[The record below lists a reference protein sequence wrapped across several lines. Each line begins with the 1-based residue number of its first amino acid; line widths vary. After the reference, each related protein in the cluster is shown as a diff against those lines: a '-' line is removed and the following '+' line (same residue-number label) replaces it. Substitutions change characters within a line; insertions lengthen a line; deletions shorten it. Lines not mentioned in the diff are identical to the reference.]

1 MTSLR
6 IQLAIFAR
14 APIAGQCKT
23 RLIPAL
29 GAEGAAQLHATLVE
43 KTVKTA
49 LAVPHADVT
58 LWTVDKPEHPFFRRL
73 AADYPLLKW
82 QQQPEGDLGERMH
95 HVFMTQQQP
104 TLLMGSDCPAFT
116 SDLLQHYACLLTQHA
131 AVFVPA
137 EDGGYVLVGL
147 QEPCSQIFEQMEWGT
162 AEVMQQTRKRLQQ
175 AQIDWV
181 EAESLWD
188 IDRPEDLSRLTVS
201 SNSLHSA

>member
-1 MTSLR
+1 VTKTP

-14 APIAGQCKT
+14 APIAGKCKT

-43 KTVKTA
+43 QTVKTA
-49 LAVPHADVT
+49 LAVPHAEVT
-58 LWTVDKPEHPFFRRL
+58 LWTVEEPCHTFFQRL
-73 AADYPLLKW
+73 AADYPSLRW
-82 QQQPEGDLGERMH
+82 QLQPEGDLGERMN

-116 SDLLQHYACLLTQHA
+116 PDLLQHYAYLLTQNPV
-131 AVFVPA
+131 VFVPA

-147 QEPCSQIFEQMEWGT
+147 QTPCPQIFERMEWGT
-162 AEVMQQTRKRLQQ
+162 AEVMKQTRQRLQQ
-175 AQIDWV
+175 MQIDWV

-188 IDRPEDLSRLTVS
+188 IDRPEDLNRLTAS